1 MLLAAISL
9 SGGEPAAKYQM
20 TDDAGKSLRVL
31 ADGRPLFQYN
41 YGFVSRHCGCLL
53 LRHESFTVEPGKTLE
68 MKYRCIV
75 PDGSL
80 TPEEIERLW
89 QT

>member
-1 MLLAAISL
+1 MLPAAISL
-9 SGGEPAAKYQM
+9 SGGEPTLKYQIA
-20 TDDAGKSLRVL
+20 DDAGNLRVL

-80 TPEEIERLW
+80 TPEESKRLW